1 MKNLPSFHK
10 ARPLRCA
17 RRPRAAGRK
26 SGYVDAST
34 AVRAAGRRGA
44 GAPPAEARLLIESG
58 LSPSRGP
65 SAPRSGRCRGYRK
78 MRCRAS
84 GPSGCMDT
92 DPARTPY
99 SVSREAGAR
108 MYRALTRRRARR
120 DPRAYQE
127 EERAHDDERSGC
139 VLRGWLERSRRRP
152 IDDFHGRR
160 LRLRERRG
168 PGRLR
173 RPARR
178 ARARARG
185 VRPCVCH
192 VSRRSLRRRAPLRV
206 GRPRPLGVGVH
217 RHGRRW
223 PQDRGQRLRR
233 VHVPPRQD
241 RAQELVLQEP
251 NSIMTIRRRRARAFG
266 LGMASGV
273 LFVLTSG
280 AMATEI
286 TPAVRSEIAPSGKL
300 RVGLNHGNFLLVTP
314 GSSATEPR
322 GVAPDVAREL
332 GRRVGVPVEFIKFDT
347 AGKLGDGAKSGAWDV
362 AFLGAEP
369 QRAAEIAFTA
379 AYLEI
384 PSTYLVPAGSPIR
397 SLAEVDRE
405 GVRIAVADQSAYG
418 LYLARTI
425 KHAKLVMTQGLDSSF
440 DVFVS
445 QKLEALAGLKP
456 RLLTDVQKLPGARIL
471 DGQFTA
477 VQQAIGTPK
486 NREASARFLRAF
498 VEEVKAS
505 GLVAA
510 AISRNGAQG
519 VTVAPPAPAR

>member
-1 MKNLPSFHK
+1 M
-10 ARPLRCA
+10 
-17 RRPRAAGRK
+17 
-26 SGYVDAST
+26 T
-34 AVRAAGRRGA
+34 M
-44 GAPPAEARLLIESG
+44 RL
-58 LSPSRGP
+58 
-65 SAPRSGRCRGYRK
+65 
-78 MRCRAS
+78 
-84 GPSGCMDT
+84 
-92 DPARTPY
+92 
-99 SVSREAGAR
+99 
-108 MYRALTRRRARR
+108 
-120 DPRAYQE
+120 
-127 EERAHDDERSGC
+127 
-139 VLRGWLERSRRRP
+139 
-152 IDDFHGRR
+152 
-160 LRLRERRG
+160 
-168 PGRLR
+168 
-173 RPARR
+173 
-178 ARARARG
+178 
-185 VRPCVCH
+185 
-192 VSRRSLRRRAPLRV
+192 
-206 GRPRPLGVGVH
+206 
-217 RHGRRW
+217 
-223 PQDRGQRLRR
+223 
-233 VHVPPRQD
+233 
-241 RAQELVLQEP
+241 
-251 NSIMTIRRRRARAFG
+251 RRARAFW

-397 SLAEVDRE
+397 SVAEVDRE

-477 VQQAIGTPK
+477 VQQAIGTAK

-498 VEEVKAS
+498 VEDVKAS
-505 GLVAA
+505 GLVAE
-510 AISRNGAQG
+510 AIARNGAQG
-519 VTVAPPAPAR
+519 VSVAPPAPAQ